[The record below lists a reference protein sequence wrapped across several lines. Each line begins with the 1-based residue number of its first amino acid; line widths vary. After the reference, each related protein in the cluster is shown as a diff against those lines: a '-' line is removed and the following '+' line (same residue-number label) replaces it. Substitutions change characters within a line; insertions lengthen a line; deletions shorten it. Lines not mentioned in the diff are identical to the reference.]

1 MALEEAKAQYTL
13 FEINLNNKPDW
24 LTSIVNPAGEV
35 SSSLATECGVA
46 FK

>member
-13 FEINLNNKPDW
+13 FQINLKEKPEW

-35 SSSLATECGVA
+35 SSSSVKIFGVV
-46 FK
+46 